1 MNFASVGNKKK
12 IKSLQKKIMISV
24 ISIVI
29 LSTLCLSII
38 LIGITSRALKISVI
52 EGFVNSNK
60 GVEKTINYMTL
71 YEKEKL
77 EEFKKS
83 IILIGIT
90 SRALKI
96 SVIEGFVNSNKGV
109 EKTINYMTL
118 YEKEKLEEFKNN
130 KLILDFLNYNLNGEI
145 VNELLMNDNE
155 NSFETYIVNKDGI
168 VVASNL
174 PSSIGTDVSDREYFV
189 EVKKSKD
196 IYISNVLVAITTGKT
211 MSAIAQPIID
221 ENGEFLGMVGRDI
234 NTSYYKEAL
243 KDFVNKS
250 ATIFIID
257 NNGKLLYHDNDK
269 LIGEENNI
277 EAINKILLD
286 NNNESGIIEY
296 ELDGKSMISTYGTI
310 GEFGWKIFCAGEKS
324 VLFRAVINMKVMTI
338 GVLLI
343 IIIMATIIT
352 IYYTKNTI
360 SPIMVLVNKLKLIAQ
375 GDFTVRVDSLQTGC
389 EIDLLLDNFN
399 NMMNDLQLLLVTI
412 ESGFDE
418 VKEECDKLD
427 SLSEEIREEDLT
439 NCRFVGKL
447 NVKTTSMSNVL
458 EDIITDI
465 DKVILVNSKLLN
477 HNIDNDEII
486 HNVLEDIITDIDKV
500 ILVNSKLLNH
510 NIDNDEIIQ
519 QVYFLYENIKSM
531 MVKVLN
537 TNECLSDE
545 FIKLDRYIKNN
556 NLINNKLNDFSNKI
570 QKLISREK
578 DEISNINDLF
588 IRISGLRSSIERL
601 QVSDIEEFKG
611 FMSDLN
617 TSLMSNLDKIK
628 SEEKRIGEIY
638 SEIQRVSNSREIEMN
653 RYIKIINNLKNLS
666 STTQSL
672 IRIFKVKK

>member
-29 LSTLCLSII
+29 LSILCLSII

-60 GVEKTINYMTL
+60 GVEKTIT
-71 YEKEKL
+71 
-77 EEFKKS
+77 
-83 IILIGIT
+83 
-90 SRALKI
+90 
-96 SVIEGFVNSNKGV
+96 
-109 EKTINYMTL
+109 YMTL

-130 KLILDFLNYNLNGEI
+130 KVILEFLTDNLNGEI

-286 NNNESGIIEY
+286 NNNEYGIIEY
-296 ELDGKSMISTYGTI
+296 ELDGKNMISTYGTI
-310 GEFGWKIFCAGEKS
+310 GDFGWKIFCVGEKS
-324 VLFRAVINMKVMTI
+324 VLFKAVINMKVMTI

-352 IYYTKNTI
+352 IYYTKHTI

-375 GDFTVRVDSLQTGC
+375 GDFTVRVDSLKTGC
-389 EIDLLLDNFN
+389 EIDLLLNNFN

-427 SLSEEIREEDLT
+427 SLSEEIREEDLI

-447 NVKTTSMSNVL
+447 NVNTSSV
-458 EDIITDI
+458 
-465 DKVILVNSKLLN
+465 S
-477 HNIDNDEII
+477 
-486 HNVLEDIITDIDKV
+486 NVLEDIITDIDKV

-519 QVYFLYENIKSM
+519 QVYFLYENIESM

-537 TNECLSDE
+537 TNQYLSDE

-556 NLINNKLNDFSNKI
+556 NLINNELDDFSNKI
-570 QKLISREK
+570 QKLIGKEK

-628 SEEKRIGEIY
+628 GEEKRIGEIY

>member
-77 EEFKKS
+77 EEFK
-83 IILIGIT
+83 
-90 SRALKI
+90 
-96 SVIEGFVNSNKGV
+96 
-109 EKTINYMTL
+109 
-118 YEKEKLEEFKNN
+118 NN
-130 KLILDFLNYNLNGEI
+130 KLILDFLNYNLNGEM

-189 EVKKSKD
+189 EVKKSKN
-196 IYISNVLVAITTGKT
+196 IYTSNVLVAITTGKT

-257 NNGKLLYHDNDK
+257 NNRKLLYHDNDK
-269 LIGEENNI
+269 LIGKENNI
-277 EAINKILLD
+277 EVINKILLD
-286 NNNESGIIEY
+286 KNNESGIIEY
-296 ELDGKSMISTYGTI
+296 ELDGKNMISTYGTI
-310 GEFGWKIFCAGEKS
+310 GEFGWKIFCSGEKS

-338 GVLLI
+338 GALLI

-389 EIDLLLDNFN
+389 EIDLLLNNFN
-399 NMMNDLQLLLVTI
+399 SMMNDLQLLLITI

-447 NVKTTSMSNVL
+447 NVNTSSMSNVL
-458 EDIITDI
+458 EEIITDI

-477 HNIDNDEII
+477 HNID
-486 HNVLEDIITDIDKV
+486 
-500 ILVNSKLLNH
+500 S
-510 NIDNDEIIQ
+510 DEIIQ

-531 MVKVLN
+531 MVKALN

-556 NLINNKLNDFSNKI
+556 NLINNELNDFSNKI

-601 QVSDIEEFKG
+601 QVSDTKEFKG

>member
-77 EEFKKS
+77 EEFK
-83 IILIGIT
+83 
-90 SRALKI
+90 
-96 SVIEGFVNSNKGV
+96 
-109 EKTINYMTL
+109 
-118 YEKEKLEEFKNN
+118 NN
-130 KLILDFLNYNLNGEI
+130 KLILEFLNYNLNGEI

-189 EVKKSKD
+189 EVKKSKN

-257 NNGKLLYHDNDK
+257 NNRKLLYHDNDK
-269 LIGEENNI
+269 LIGKENNI
-277 EAINKILLD
+277 EVINKILLD
-286 NNNESGIIEY
+286 KNNESGIIEY
-296 ELDGKSMISTYGTI
+296 ELDGKNMISTYGTI
-310 GEFGWKIFCAGEKS
+310 GEFGWKIFCSGEKS

-338 GVLLI
+338 GALLI

-389 EIDLLLDNFN
+389 EIDLLLNNFN
-399 NMMNDLQLLLVTI
+399 SMMNDLQLLLITI

-439 NCRFVGKL
+439 NCGFVGKL
-447 NVKTTSMSNVL
+447 NVNTSSMS
-458 EDIITDI
+458 
-465 DKVILVNSKLLN
+465 
-477 HNIDNDEII
+477 
-486 HNVLEDIITDIDKV
+486 NVLEDIITDIDKV

-556 NLINNKLNDFSNKI
+556 NLINNELNDFSNKI

-601 QVSDIEEFKG
+601 QVSDTKEFKG

>member
-38 LIGITSRALKISVI
+38 LIGITSRELKNSVI

-60 GVEKTINYMTL
+60 GVEKTITYMSL

-77 EEFKKS
+77 EE
-83 IILIGIT
+83 
-90 SRALKI
+90 
-96 SVIEGFVNSNKGV
+96 V
-109 EKTINYMTL
+109 
-118 YEKEKLEEFKNN
+118 KND
-130 KLILDFLNYNLNGEI
+130 KLILEFLTDNLNGEI
-145 VNELLMNDNE
+145 VNNLLMDDNE
-155 NSFETYIVNKDGI
+155 NSFETYIVNKYGI

-189 EVKKSKD
+189 EVKKSKE

-211 MSAIAQPIID
+211 MSAIAKPIID

-234 NTSYYKEAL
+234 NTSYYKEVL

-277 EAINKILLD
+277 EAINRILLD

-360 SPIMVLVNKLKLIAQ
+360 SPIMVLINKLKLIAQ
-375 GDFTVRVDSLQTGC
+375 GDFTVRVESLQTGC

-399 NMMNDLQLLLVTI
+399 NMMNDLQLLLFTI

-447 NVKTTSMSNVL
+447 NVNTSYVS
-458 EDIITDI
+458 
-465 DKVILVNSKLLN
+465 
-477 HNIDNDEII
+477 
-486 HNVLEDIITDIDKV
+486 NVLEDIITDIDKV

-537 TNECLSDE
+537 TNQYLSDE
-545 FIKLDRYIKNN
+545 FIKLDRHIKNK
-556 NLINNKLNDFSNKI
+556 NLIDDELSNFSNKI
-570 QKLISREK
+570 EKLISIEK

-588 IRISGLRSSIERL
+588 IRISGLSSSIERL
-601 QVSDIEEFKG
+601 QVIDIRG
-611 FMSDLN
+611 FTDFMIDLN
-617 TSLMSNLDKIK
+617 TRLMSNLDKIK
-628 SEEKRIGEIY
+628 NEEKKISEIY

-653 RYIKIINNLKNLS
+653 RYIKIINNLKKLS

>member
-77 EEFKKS
+77 EEFK
-83 IILIGIT
+83 
-90 SRALKI
+90 
-96 SVIEGFVNSNKGV
+96 
-109 EKTINYMTL
+109 
-118 YEKEKLEEFKNN
+118 NN
-130 KLILDFLNYNLNGEI
+130 KLILDFLNYNLNGEM

-189 EVKKSKD
+189 EVKKSKN
-196 IYISNVLVAITTGKT
+196 IYTSNVLVAITTGKT

-257 NNGKLLYHDNDK
+257 NNRKLLYHDNDK
-269 LIGEENNI
+269 LIGKENNI
-277 EAINKILLD
+277 EVINKILLD
-286 NNNESGIIEY
+286 KNNESGIIEY
-296 ELDGKSMISTYGTI
+296 ELDGKNMISTYGTI
-310 GEFGWKIFCAGEKS
+310 GEFGWKIFCSGEKS

-338 GVLLI
+338 GALLI

-389 EIDLLLDNFN
+389 EIDLLLNNFN
-399 NMMNDLQLLLVTI
+399 SMMNDLQLLLITI

-447 NVKTTSMSNVL
+447 NVNTSSMS
-458 EDIITDI
+458 
-465 DKVILVNSKLLN
+465 
-477 HNIDNDEII
+477 
-486 HNVLEDIITDIDKV
+486 NVLEDIITDIDKV

-556 NLINNKLNDFSNKI
+556 NLLNNELTDFSNKV

-601 QVSDIEEFKG
+601 QVSDTKEFKG

-628 SEEKRIGEIY
+628 SEEKRIDEIY

>member
-1 MNFASVGNKKK
+1 MKFASLGNKKK

-77 EEFKKS
+77 EEFK
-83 IILIGIT
+83 
-90 SRALKI
+90 
-96 SVIEGFVNSNKGV
+96 
-109 EKTINYMTL
+109 
-118 YEKEKLEEFKNN
+118 NN
-130 KLILDFLNYNLNGEI
+130 KLILDFLNYNLNGEM

-189 EVKKSKD
+189 EVKKSKN
-196 IYISNVLVAITTGKT
+196 IYTSNVLVAITTGKT

-221 ENGEFLGMVGRDI
+221 GNGEFLGMVGRDI

-257 NNGKLLYHDNDK
+257 NNRKLLYHDNDK
-269 LIGEENNI
+269 LIGKENNI
-277 EAINKILLD
+277 EVINKILLD
-286 NNNESGIIEY
+286 KNNESGIIEY
-296 ELDGKSMISTYGTI
+296 ELDGKNMISTYGTI
-310 GEFGWKIFCAGEKS
+310 GEFGWKIFCSGEKS

-338 GVLLI
+338 GALLI

-389 EIDLLLDNFN
+389 EIDLLLNNFN
-399 NMMNDLQLLLVTI
+399 SMMNDLQLLLITI

-418 VKEECDKLD
+418 VKEECYKLD
-427 SLSEEIREEDLT
+427 SLSEEIREEDLN

-447 NVKTTSMSNVL
+447 NVNTSSMS
-458 EDIITDI
+458 
-465 DKVILVNSKLLN
+465 
-477 HNIDNDEII
+477 
-486 HNVLEDIITDIDKV
+486 NVLEDIITDIDKV

-601 QVSDIEEFKG
+601 QASDTKEFKG

>member
-77 EEFKKS
+77 EEFK
-83 IILIGIT
+83 
-90 SRALKI
+90 
-96 SVIEGFVNSNKGV
+96 
-109 EKTINYMTL
+109 
-118 YEKEKLEEFKNN
+118 NN
-130 KLILDFLNYNLNGEI
+130 KLILDFLNYNLNGEM

-189 EVKKSKD
+189 EVKKSKN
-196 IYISNVLVAITTGKT
+196 IYTSNVLVAITTGKT

-257 NNGKLLYHDNDK
+257 NNRKLLYHDNDK
-269 LIGEENNI
+269 LIGKENNI
-277 EAINKILLD
+277 EVINKILLD
-286 NNNESGIIEY
+286 KNNESGIIEY
-296 ELDGKSMISTYGTI
+296 ELDGKNMISTYGTI
-310 GEFGWKIFCAGEKS
+310 GEFGWKIFCSGEKS

-338 GVLLI
+338 GALLI

-389 EIDLLLDNFN
+389 EIDLLLNNFN
-399 NMMNDLQLLLVTI
+399 SMMNDLQLLLITI

-447 NVKTTSMSNVL
+447 NVNTSSMS
-458 EDIITDI
+458 
-465 DKVILVNSKLLN
+465 
-477 HNIDNDEII
+477 
-486 HNVLEDIITDIDKV
+486 NVLEDIITDIDKV

-519 QVYFLYENIKSM
+519 QVYFL
-531 MVKVLN
+531 L
-537 TNECLSDE
+537 
-545 FIKLDRYIKNN
+545 
-556 NLINNKLNDFSNKI
+556 KI
-570 QKLISREK
+570 
-578 DEISNINDLF
+578 
-588 IRISGLRSSIERL
+588 
-601 QVSDIEEFKG
+601 
-611 FMSDLN
+611 
-617 TSLMSNLDKIK
+617 
-628 SEEKRIGEIY
+628 
-638 SEIQRVSNSREIEMN
+638 
-653 RYIKIINNLKNLS
+653 
-666 STTQSL
+666 
-672 IRIFKVKK
+672 